1 MLNAIII
8 SFDFPIYNPNKDFML
23 PYINWY
29 NVTGLNCKR
38 QRERQTDRD
47 RDKGRDREKERKRV
61 TERE

>member
-23 PYINWY
+23 QYINWY

-38 QRERQTDRD
+38 QRERDRQTETET
-47 RDKGRDREKERKRV
+47 KTETERKR
-61 TERE
+61 ERE